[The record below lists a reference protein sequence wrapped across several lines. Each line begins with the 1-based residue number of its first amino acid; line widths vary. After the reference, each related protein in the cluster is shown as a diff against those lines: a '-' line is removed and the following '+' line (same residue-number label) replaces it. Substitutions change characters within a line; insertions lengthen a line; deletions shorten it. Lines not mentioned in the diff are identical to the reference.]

1 MKHEAGSF
9 QILLFVLA
17 TLPLMFAQGVKTQP
31 SPGLPSNILAPQLIA
46 WSQLQRP
53 QPVPQ
58 PGQTQVAPPEQQLS
72 LRTFVGMIV
81 KDGAQ
86 YVLKVSNKNVYQL
99 DDQQRASQYEGK
111 QVRIAGTL
119 YEHHNIL
126 HVTSIELV
134 SSLWLRA

>member
-1 MKHEAGSF
+1 MCIRDS
-9 QILLFVLA
+9 
-17 TLPLMFAQGVKTQP
+17 
-31 SPGLPSNILAPQLIA
+31 
-46 WSQLQRP
+46 
-53 QPVPQ
+53 
-58 PGQTQVAPPEQQLS
+58 PEQQLS